1 MFVDEVKIFVKAG
14 DGGDGCVSFR
24 REKFVPKG
32 GPNGGD
38 GGDGGDVFLEVDDRI
53 RTLIDLRY
61 HPHNKAERGSHGKG
75 KDLHGKKGASLIIK
89 VPMGT
94 IIYEAETNKEIADLI
109 KSGEK
114 ILIAKGGCG
123 GRGNARFATSTNQ
136 VPRIAEDGSE
146 GEEKW
151 LRLELKILAEVG
163 LIGFPNAGKS
173 TLISKISKA
182 RPKIADYPFTTIA
195 PHLGVVRVEEFK
207 SFVVA
212 DIPGLIENAHQGIGL
227 GSRFLR
233 HIERTKLLVH
243 VIDITSIKNKNPIK
257 DFQIINKEL
266 ELFNPEVASKPQ
278 IIAANKM
285 DLPEAK
291 ENFSKLE
298 NFCKPKGF
306 LLFPISALTGEGLK
320 PLVFHIM
327 KELEKL

>member
-14 DGGDGCVSFR
+14 DGGDGCISFR

-38 GGDGGDVFLEVDDRI
+38 GGNGGDVFLEVDDRI
-53 RTLIDLRY
+53 RTLIDLKH

-75 KDLHGKKGASLIIK
+75 KDLHGKRGASLIIK

-94 IIYEAETNKEIADLI
+94 IVYEAKTNEEIVDLT
-109 KSGEK
+109 KLGEK
-114 ILIAKGGCG
+114 VLIVKGGRG

-136 VPRIAEDGSE
+136 APRIAEEGGE
-146 GEEKW
+146 GEEKS
-151 LRLELKILAEVG
+151 LRLDLKVLAEVG

-173 TLISKISKA
+173 TLISRISKA
-182 RPKIADYPFTTIA
+182 KPKIADYPFTTLA

-207 SFVVA
+207 SFIIA
-212 DIPGLIENAHQGIGL
+212 DIPGLIENAHKGVGL

-243 VIDITSIKNKNPIK
+243 VIDITTIKSKNPIK

-266 ELFNPEVASKPQ
+266 ELFNPEIASKPQ
-278 IIAANKM
+278 IVVANKM

-291 ENFSKLE
+291 KNFKKLE
-298 NFCKPKGF
+298 NFCEQKGF
-306 LLFPISALTGEGLK
+306 SLFPISALTGKGLK

-327 KELEKL
+327 KTLEKL